1 MIAAI
6 AINNNAKLYTFNK
19 EHFQGTKQLSLFE

>member
-6 AINNNAKLYTFNK
+6 AINNNAKWYTNNEKRFENFSAL
-19 EHFQGTKQLSLFE
+19 ELF